1 MDFGSDGPK
10 RILIV
15 KMSALG
21 DVVQALA
28 FAEAVAALWPR
39 ARLDWLVEEAA
50 ADILAGHPLLDRVIV
65 SRRQSWFGREG
76 GGLGQRLGEMRRFFK
91 ELRSRD
97 YDLVVDLQ
105 GLFKSGILT
114 RMARGKFRLGF
125 AHSREMSWL
134 FVNHRL
140 PAYDPDRHAVD
151 RYLDVARALG
161 AEVEVPRFRIA
172 LGPEQ
177 AERID
182 QLLAGADRTGP
193 LVVVH
198 PEAWWPTKMWSAEFF
213 GAVIDGLVT
222 QWDAR
227 VVLTGAPSAGDMAGR
242 IIASCARPPVSL
254 VGRTGLREL
263 AELLRRAA
271 VVICPDTGAMHLAAA
286 VGTPVVALFGPTAPW
301 RTGPKGEGHRVV
313 RLDLTCSPCFKKV
326 CPDPKCMT
334 QISPAAVL
342 DQVGSIL
349 TGSGR

>member
-1 MDFGSDGPK
+1 
-10 RILIV
+10 
-15 KMSALG
+15 MSALG

-50 ADILAGHPLLDRVIV
+50 ADILTGHPLLDRVIV
-65 SRRQSWFGREG
+65 SRRKAWFGRQAG
-76 GGLGQRLGEMRRFFK
+76 GPGRRLSEMRHFFK

-114 RMARGKFRLGF
+114 RMARGRQRLGF
-125 AHSREMSWL
+125 AHSREFSWL

-140 PAYDPDRHAVD
+140 PAYDPDRHAVE
-151 RYLDVARALG
+151 RYLDVARSLG
-161 AEVEVPRFRIA
+161 AEVDRPRFRIA

-182 QLLAGADRTGP
+182 RLLAEGGGSGP

-198 PEAWWPTKMWSAEFF
+198 PEAWWPTKQWSAQFF

-222 QWDAR
+222 RWDAR
-227 VVLTGAPSAGDMAGR
+227 VVLTGAPSAGDLAGR
-242 IIASCARPPVSL
+242 IIASCATPPVSL
-254 VGRTGLREL
+254 VGRTGLRDL
-263 AELLRRAA
+263 AELLRRAE

-301 RTGPKGEGHRVV
+301 RTGPVGEGHRIV
-313 RLDLTCSPCFKKV
+313 RLGLDCSPCFKKV
-326 CPDPKCMT
+326 CPDPRCMS
-334 QISPAAVL
+334 QISPAVVL